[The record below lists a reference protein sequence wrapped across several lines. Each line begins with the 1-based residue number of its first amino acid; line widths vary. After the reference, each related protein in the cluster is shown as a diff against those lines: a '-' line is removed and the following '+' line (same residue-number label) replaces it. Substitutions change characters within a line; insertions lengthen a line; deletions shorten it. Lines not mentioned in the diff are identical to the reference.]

1 MYRSA
6 STTDERKAATSL
18 LLKEIDLCEDEFMID
33 PVAASYLREKVSPRN
48 LCEFSKND
56 FDTYDVEPRLFF
68 GGLAGN
74 KIALSLPYFMFYTSF
89 SNLVVKYPNDLR
101 AKGVKNCSLERS
113 NSPMSEFIGSH
124 IYAML
129 GIPVH
134 RTFLGKRN
142 GSLVVACSYLPRKT
156 ERLVE
161 FREIKTTFEPKGD
174 YPAGLVDGKSTEL
187 SEVLKVLD
195 EHPLFSNEGYHIE
208 DSVKGRFWDMF
219 VVDAFIGNPDRNN
232 GNWGVLVDSTPTNPP
247 RLAPVYDCG
256 NCLGDKWD
264 ESKIE
269 AYLSS
274 GDFERA
280 SAATA
285 MPSIFTRNG
294 KKINPCAFISRHE
307 HPDCDA
313 AVRRIVP
320 RIMAKLHGIDDL
332 LASTPY
338 MDDLHRRFYTS
349 MMKER
354 LSHSL
359 LPAFNELEKE
369 KTRHKALDRF

>member
-1 MYRSA
+1 MVEERDFTNCKELRKGYEGA
-6 STTDERKAATSL
+6 SGGKKCL
-18 LLKEIDLCEDEFMID
+18 VIDGEPYMVKF
-33 PVAASYLREKVSPRN
+33 PAASKRNPNISYTNSCISEYLGCHV
-48 LCEFSKND
+48 
-56 FDTYDVEPRLFF
+56 FDSV
-68 GGLAGN
+68 
-74 KIALSLPYFMFYTSF
+74 
-89 SNLVVKYPNDLR
+89 
-101 AKGVKNCSLERS
+101 
-113 NSPMSEFIGSH
+113 
-124 IYAML
+124 
-129 GIPVH
+129 GIPVQK
-134 RTFLGKRN
+134 TMLGTYTTQEGRRKV
-142 GSLVVACSYLPRKT
+142 VVACKDMTRPGVVLQSFIAMKNQAVDSSGEGTGT
-156 ERLVE
+156 ELANIEEAFQKQTLFDQKALVE
-161 FREIKTTFEPKGD
+161 
-174 YPAGLVDGKSTEL
+174 
-187 SEVLKVLD
+187 
-195 EHPLFSNEGYHIE
+195 
-208 DSVKGRFWDMF
+208 RFWDMF
-219 VVDAFIGNPDRNN
+219 IVDALIGNFDRHN